1 MYIKEIRNEI
11 YSISNQLHRCRDGGI
26 NDGMKSMKREIR
38 ADMSM
43 DFSGDKTV
51 GLAEKALYEGLY
63 TGVAQIEADNLDQ
76 VFEIGNIGPE
86 SSITRLSRMAS
97 VSVGDLIEDED
108 GNRHVVANFGFKE
121 VA

>member
-1 MYIKEIRNEI
+1 
-11 YSISNQLHRCRDGGI
+11 
-26 NDGMKSMKREIR
+26 
-38 ADMSM
+38 M
-43 DFSGDKTV
+43 DFSGEKTV

-63 TGVAQIEADNLDQ
+63 TAVSYIEANDLNQ

-86 SSITRLSRMAS
+86 TNITRLNRMSS

-108 GNRHVVANFGFKE
+108 GNRHVVASFGFKE

>member
-1 MYIKEIRNEI
+1 MKYTVYQISYTDAEI
-11 YSISNQLHRCRDGGI
+11 DGI
-26 NDGMKSMKREIR
+26 NAGSKSMKREIR
-38 ADMSM
+38 TEMSM
-43 DFSGDKTV
+43 DFSGDKTI
-51 GLAEKALYEGLY
+51 GLAEKALHENLY
-63 TGVAQIEADNLDQ
+63 TAVSFIQADNLDQ

-86 SSITRLSRMAS
+86 SNITRLSRMAS

>member
-1 MYIKEIRNEI
+1 MQYTVYQIRYTDAEI
-11 YSISNQLHRCRDGGI
+11 DGI

-43 DFSGDKTV
+43 DFSGNKTV

-63 TGVAQIEADNLDQ
+63 TAVSRIEAEGLNQ

-86 SSITRLSRMAS
+86 SQITRLGRMAS

>member
-1 MYIKEIRNEI
+1 MKFTVYQISYTDAEI
-11 YSISNQLHRCRDGGI
+11 DGI
-26 NDGMKSMKREIR
+26 NAGTKSMKREIR
-38 ADMSM
+38 AEMSM

-63 TGVAQIEADNLDQ
+63 TGVAVIEAEDLNR

-86 SSITRLSRMAS
+86 SHITRLGRMAS

-108 GNRHVVANFGFKE
+108 GNRHVVASFGFKE

>member
-1 MYIKEIRNEI
+1 MQYTVYQIRYTDAEI
-11 YSISNQLHRCRDGGI
+11 DGI

-43 DFSGDKTV
+43 DFSGNKTV

-63 TGVAQIEADNLDQ
+63 TAVSRIEAEGLNQ

-86 SSITRLSRMAS
+86 ANIVRLSPMHS
-97 VSVGDLIEDED
+97 ISVGDIIEDKA
-108 GNRHVVANFGFKE
+108 GARFVVATLGF
-121 VA
+121 VQLGS

>member
-1 MYIKEIRNEI
+1 MQYTVYQIRYTDAEI
-11 YSISNQLHRCRDGGI
+11 DGI

-43 DFSGDKTV
+43 DFSGNKTV

-63 TGVAQIEADNLDQ
+63 TAVSRIEAEDLNQ

-86 SSITRLSRMAS
+86 SQITRLGRMAS

-108 GNRHVVANFGFKE
+108 GNRHVVASFGFKE